1 MSVVVVWRSTRAWLL
16 MVMTLHR
23 LTSGAGYQYLLKHTA
38 TGDCDRTGPA
48 PLTAYYAALGNPPGR
63 WLGTGLVGVDA
74 GKGMAAGAIVVES
87 AMGNLFGA
95 GKDPISGAPLG
106 RAYPSFTPA
115 RDRIAAQVAAL
126 PESMTASD
134 RAAAV
139 DTITRIEL
147 AKPHPTAVAGFDM
160 TFTPPKS
167 VSTMWALADRAT
179 HAAVLDSHRAAVE
192 QALAFFERTALF
204 TRTGTAGCQQRPT
217 RGILAAAFDHW
228 DSRAGDPNLHTHV
241 VVANKV
247 QGPDGHW
254 RSVDSRALHH
264 AVVTISELYDDLVA
278 DELARRLP
286 VSWSWRHRGP
296 RRSPGFELDGVDDG
310 LMAEFS
316 TRTTQ
321 IDEAMTGAVGGFYA
335 AHGRG
340 PNRIEIS
347 RLRQQVTRSTRP
359 DKHVHP
365 LRDLIDTWRRRATD
379 RTGKTPEDLTAAVL
393 RESRTTA
400 MTANQI
406 PQPVIDALADHTTTQ
421 VMERRSTWTRWNVL
435 AESARA
441 TRGLRMASPEDREAL
456 LERVC
461 DAVLARCVSL
471 EPPELFEVPW
481 EYQRPDGTSVFTR
494 PDEARYTHRD
504 VLAAEQRLLD
514 ATDDATAPHA
524 TSPRAAAV
532 DLDAPV
538 RRNDGRTVTLAS
550 DQSDA
555 IRTIAASGRRV
566 DVLVGPAGTGKTT
579 TLAGLKTVWE
589 AAHGR
594 GTVLGLAPSSTAA
607 AELAEALGITC
618 ENTAKWL
625 HESTGPGA
633 AQRATYVAH
642 LTGER
647 DVAHRAG
654 DLRRLRTV
662 DTAIAHLTMDQ
673 QRWTMRPGQLV
684 VVDEASL
691 AGTRT
696 LAALA
701 AQASAADAKLL
712 LVGDHAQL
720 SAVDAGGAFSLLA
733 ERGRPAVLTSLWRFA
748 HRWEAASTRGLRA
761 GNAGVL
767 DTYAEHGRITAGAAE
782 AMCEAAYTA
791 WQSDTENGIPAI
803 LLAADARTVGALNTR
818 AHNDRVTDG
827 LVAPSGI
834 ATGDGAVIGVGDRV
848 VTRVNN
854 RRLRLPGGYVRNGDL
869 WTVTAIGADAS
880 MTVTRLTRTGNDAG
894 GGRVVLPADYVS
906 ANVDLGY
913 ATTTHRAQGITVDH
927 AHVLAAPG
935 MVRENLYVAM
945 TRGRR
950 DNHVYVG
957 VDDVD
962 PACDYLPD
970 THATPDGRDALTAIL
985 ATSGAELSATQ
996 TIAARQNAAASLKR
1010 LEPIRQTILADASAP
1025 RWTAALRRAGLSA
1038 DHVDEIVA
1046 SPACG
1051 PLFTALE
1058 RGAALDQPMDDVL
1071 TELIWSRPLNAPGEP
1086 VRDLAALLHHR
1097 ATEWLNTLVEDPANI
1112 TPRPDVAHLSPGARE
1127 TLRQVDELIAARINA
1142 LTDHAITASPEWVSE
1157 LGPEPA
1163 DDDAR
1168 RAWRRRIAA
1177 AVAREDFTHGPTV
1190 IPSPPRSAVNPP
1202 LAPDLHLERSR
1213 SL

>member
-1 MSVVVVWRSTRAWLL
+1 
-16 MVMTLHR
+16 MTLHR
-23 LTSGAGYQYLLKHTA
+23 LSAGAGYQYLLKHTA
-38 TGDCDRTGPA
+38 AGDCDRAGSA
-48 PLTAYYAALGNPPGR
+48 PLTAYYTASGNPPGR
-63 WLGTGLVGVDA
+63 WLGIGLAGVDA
-74 GKGMAAGAIVVES
+74 GKGMAAGTIVVQA
-87 AMGNLFGA
+87 AMANLFGA
-95 GKDPISGAPLG
+95 GKDPVTCAPLG
-106 RAYPSFTPA
+106 RVYPSFTPA

-126 PESMTASD
+126 PEVMTASD
-134 RAAAV
+134 RAVAI
-139 DTITRIEL
+139 DTITRVEL
-147 AKPHPTAVAGFDM
+147 SKPHPTAVAGFDM

-179 HAAVLDSHRAAVE
+179 QETVLNAHRAAVE

-217 RGILAAAFDHW
+217 RGMLAAAFDHW

-264 AVVTISELYDDLVA
+264 AVVSISEIYDDLMA
-278 DELARRLP
+278 DELGRRLP

-321 IDEAMTGAVGGFYA
+321 IDEAMTATVGEFYA

-365 LRDLIDTWRRRATD
+365 LRDLIDSWRRRAVD
-379 RTGKTPEDLTAAVL
+379 RTGKTPDELTAAVL
-393 RESRTTA
+393 RESRTMP
-400 MTANQI
+400 MTAEQI
-406 PQPVIDALADHTTTQ
+406 PQPVIDQLADHTTAQ
-421 VMERRSTWTRWNVL
+421 VMERRSTWTRWNVM

-441 TRGLRMASPEDREAL
+441 TRGLRMAGPADRQAL
-456 LERVC
+456 LDRVS
-461 DAVLARCVSL
+461 DAVLARCVNL
-471 EPPELFEVPW
+471 EPPELFDVPG
-481 EYQRPDGTSVFTR
+481 EYQRADGTSVFTR
-494 PDEARYTHRD
+494 PGEARYTHRD
-504 VLAAEQRLLD
+504 VLAAERRLLD
-514 ATDDATAPHA
+514 ATDDTAAPQA
-524 TSPRAAAV
+524 VSPRAAAV

-538 RRNDGRTVTLAS
+538 RRDDGRTVALAA
-550 DQSDA
+550 DQAGA
-555 IRTIAASGRRV
+555 IRAIAASGRRI

-579 TLAGLKTVWE
+579 TLAGLKLVWE

-594 GTVLGLAPSSTAA
+594 GTVIGLAPSSTAA
-607 AELAEALGITC
+607 AELADALGIIC

-633 AQRATYVAH
+633 TLRATYVAQ
-642 LTGER
+642 LTNER
-647 DVAHRAG
+647 ELAHRAG

-662 DTAIAHLTMDQ
+662 DTAIAHLTGEQ

-691 AGTRT
+691 AGTMT
-696 LAALA
+696 LDALTGQATAAG
-701 AQASAADAKLL
+701 AKVL

-748 HRWEAASTRGLRA
+748 HRWEARATRALRR

-767 DTYAEHGRITAGAAE
+767 NTYAEHDRITAGAAE

-791 WQSDTENGIPAI
+791 WQADTENGIPSI
-803 LLAADARTVGALNTR
+803 LLAADAHTVNALNTR

-827 LVAPSGI
+827 IVEPGGVT
-834 ATGDGAVIGVGDRV
+834 TGDGAVIGAGDRV
-848 VTRVNN
+848 VTRANN

-869 WTVTAIGADAS
+869 WTVTAIGADTS
-880 MTVTRLTRTGNDAG
+880 MTVARLTRTGNDAG
-894 GGRVVLPADYVS
+894 GRVVLPPDYVE

-927 AHVLAAPG
+927 AHVLAGPG

-945 TRGRR
+945 TRGRL
-950 DNHVYVG
+950 DNHVYVA

-970 THATPDGRDALTAIL
+970 THATPDGRDVLTAIL
-985 ATSGAELSATQ
+985 ATPGAELSATQ

-1025 RWTAALRRAGLSA
+1025 RWAAALRRVGLSA
-1038 DHVDEIVA
+1038 DQVDQITA
-1046 SPACG
+1046 SPVCG

-1071 TELIWSRPLNAPGEP
+1071 AELIWSRPLSAPDEP
-1086 VRDLAALLHHR
+1086 VRDIASLLHHR
-1097 ATEWLNTLVEDPANI
+1097 VTTWLNTLVEEPAAI
-1112 TPRPDVAHLSPGARE
+1112 TTRPDVANLSPGARE
-1127 TLRQVDELIAARINA
+1127 TLRQVDELIAARIDA
-1142 LTDHAITASPEWVSE
+1142 LTDHAITASPEWVTE
-1157 LGPEPA
+1157 LGPEP
-1163 DDDAR
+1163 DDDHAR
-1168 RAWRRRIAA
+1168 QAWRRRIAA
-1177 AVAREDFTHGPTV
+1177 VVAHEDFTNGPTV
-1190 IPSPPRSAVNPP
+1190 VPSPPRSAVVVPP
-1202 LAPDLHLERSR
+1202 TPNLDLERMR

>member
-1 MSVVVVWRSTRAWLL
+1 
-16 MVMTLHR
+16 MTLHR
-23 LTSGAGYQYLLKHTA
+23 LSDGAGYQYLLKHTA
-38 TGDCDRTGPA
+38 SGDCDRSGSA
-48 PLTAYYAALGNPPGR
+48 PLTAYYTASGNPAGR
-63 WLGTGLVGVDA
+63 WLGAGLVGVDA
-74 GKGMAAGAIVVES
+74 GRGLTAGTAVIEAAMA
-87 AMGNLFGA
+87 NLFGV
-95 GKDPISGAPLG
+95 GKDPVSGAPLG
-106 RAYPSFTPA
+106 RTYPSFTPA
-115 RDRIAAQVAAL
+115 RDRIAHQVRAL
-126 PESMTASD
+126 PEVMTASD
-134 RAAAV
+134 RAAAI
-139 DTITRIEL
+139 DAITRIEL

-179 HAAVLDSHRAAVE
+179 QEAVLNAHQAAVD
-192 QALAFFERTALF
+192 QALAFFEDTALF
-204 TRTGTAGCQQRPT
+204 TRTGTGGCQQRPT
-217 RGILAAAFDHW
+217 RGMLAAAFDHW

-247 QGPDGHW
+247 QGLDGRW

-264 AVVTISELYDDLVA
+264 AVVSISEIYDDLMA

-321 IDEAMTGAVGGFYA
+321 IDEAMTRAVGEFYA

-365 LRDLIDTWRRRATD
+365 LRDLVAAWRRRAAD
-379 RTGKTPEDLTAAVL
+379 RTGKTPEELTAAVL
-393 RESRTTA
+393 RDARMTA
-400 MTANQI
+400 MTVEQI
-406 PQPVIDALADHTTTQ
+406 PQTVIDLLADHTTTQ

-435 AESARA
+435 AESART
-441 TRGLRMASPEDREAL
+441 TRGLRMASPADRRAL
-456 LERVC
+456 LDRVC
-461 DAVLARCVSL
+461 AAVLTRCVNL
-471 EPPELFEVPW
+471 EPPELFDVPG

-494 PDEARYTHRD
+494 PSEARYTHRD

-514 ATDDATAPHA
+514 ATEDTEAPQATG
-524 TSPRAAAV
+524 PRAATV

-538 RRNDGRTVTLAS
+538 NRNDGRTVALAA
-550 DQSDA
+550 DQAEA
-555 IRTIAASGRRV
+555 IRAIAASGRRI

-579 TLAGLKTVWE
+579 TLAGLRTVWE
-589 AAHGR
+589 AALGR

-633 AQRATYVAH
+633 ALRSTYLAH
-642 LTGER
+642 LTAER
-647 DVAHRAG
+647 EAARGAA
-654 DLRRLRTV
+654 DLRRLRTI
-662 DTAIAHLTMDQ
+662 DTAIAHLTGEQ

-691 AGTRT
+691 AGTMT
-696 LAALA
+696 LDALTAEAAA
-701 AQASAADAKLL
+701 AGAKVL

-720 SAVDAGGAFSLLA
+720 SAVDAGGAFNLLA

-748 HRWEAASTRGLRA
+748 RRWEAHATRALRT

-767 DTYAEHGRITAGAAE
+767 NTYAEHDRITAGAAE

-791 WQSDTENGIPAI
+791 WQADTERGIPAI
-803 LLAADARTVGALNTR
+803 LLAADAHTVNALNAR
-818 AHNDRVTDG
+818 AHNDRATDG
-827 LVAPSGI
+827 LVAPGGVT
-834 ATGDGAVIGVGDRV
+834 TGDGAVIGVGDRV
-848 VTRVNN
+848 VTRANN
-854 RRLRLPGGYVRNGDL
+854 RRLRLQGGYVRNGDL
-869 WTVTAIGADAS
+869 WTATAIGANAS
-880 MTVTRLTRTGNDAG
+880 VTVARLTRTGKDAG
-894 GGRVVLPADYVS
+894 GAHVVLPPDYVA

-945 TRGRR
+945 TRGRL
-950 DNHVYVG
+950 DNHVYVA
-957 VDDVD
+957 VDDVN

-970 THATPDGRDALTAIL
+970 THATPDGRDVLTAIL

-996 TIAARQNAAASLKR
+996 TIAARQNAAASLRR

-1025 RWTAALRRAGLSA
+1025 RWAAALRRAGLSA
-1038 DHVDEIVA
+1038 DQVDQITA
-1046 SPACG
+1046 SQVCG

-1058 RGAALDQPMDDVL
+1058 RGVAIDQPMDDVL
-1071 TELIWSRPLNAPGEP
+1071 AELIWSRPLSAPDEP
-1086 VRDLAALLHHR
+1086 VRDTAFLLHHR
-1097 ATEWLNTLVEDPANI
+1097 VTTWLNTLVEEPAAI
-1112 TPRPDVAHLSPGARE
+1112 TTRPDVANLSPGARE
-1127 TLRQVDELIAARINA
+1127 TLRQVDELIAARIDA
-1142 LTDHAITASPEWVSE
+1142 LTDHAITASPAWVRD
-1157 LGPEPA
+1157 LGPEP
-1163 DDDAR
+1163 DDDLAR
-1168 RAWRRRIAA
+1168 EAWRRQVAA
-1177 AVAREDFTHGPTV
+1177 AVARADFTNGPTV
-1190 IPSPPRSAVNPP
+1190 LPGPPRSAVVVPTTPNV
-1202 LAPDLHLERSR
+1202 DLEMSR

>member
-1 MSVVVVWRSTRAWLL
+1 
-16 MVMTLHR
+16 MTLHR
-23 LTSGAGYQYLLKHTA
+23 LSAGAGYQYLLRHTA
-38 TGDCDRTGPA
+38 TGDCDRSGSA
-48 PLTAYYAALGNPPGR
+48 PLTAYYTASGNPPGR
-63 WLGTGLVGVDA
+63 WLGAGLAGVDA
-74 GKGMAAGAIVVES
+74 GKGIAAGTIVIEA
-87 AMGNLFGA
+87 AMANLFGT
-95 GKDPISGAPLG
+95 GKDPVSGAPLG
-106 RAYPSFTPA
+106 RIYPSFTPA
-115 RDRIAAQVAAL
+115 RDRIATQVEAL
-126 PESMTASD
+126 PEAMTASD
-134 RAAAV
+134 RAAAIDV
-139 DTITRIEL
+139 ITRIEL
-147 AKPHPTAVAGFDM
+147 AMPHPTAVAGFDM

-179 HAAVLDSHRAAVE
+179 QEAVLGAHRAAVE
-192 QALAFFERTALF
+192 QSLAFFECAALF
-204 TRTGTAGCQQRPT
+204 TRTGTAGCQQRLT
-217 RGILAAAFDHW
+217 RGMLAAAFDHW

-247 QGPDGHW
+247 QGVDGRW

-264 AVVTISELYDDLVA
+264 AVVSISEIYDDLMA

-296 RRSPGFELDGVDDG
+296 RRSPGFELDGVDDA

-321 IDEAMTGAVGGFYA
+321 IDEAMTVAVGEFCA

-365 LRDLIDTWRRRATD
+365 LRDLIDSWRRRAAD
-379 RTGKTPEDLTAAVL
+379 HTGKTPDELTAAIL
-393 RESRTTA
+393 RDSRTTA
-400 MTANQI
+400 MTAEQV
-406 PQPVIDALADHTTTQ
+406 PQPVIELLADHTTTQ

-435 AESARA
+435 AESART
-441 TRGLRMASPEDREAL
+441 TRGLRMASPADRQAL
-456 LERVC
+456 LARVC
-461 DAVLARCVSL
+461 DAVLTRCVSL
-471 EPPELFEVPW
+471 EPPELFEVPG

-494 PDEARYTHRD
+494 PGEARYTHRN

-514 ATDDATAPHA
+514 ATDDTAAPQA
-524 TSPRAAAV
+524 VSPRAAAV

-538 RRNDGRTVTLAS
+538 SRNDGRTVTLAA
-550 DQSDA
+550 DQADA
-555 IRTIAASGRRV
+555 IRAIAASGRRI

-594 GTVLGLAPSSTAA
+594 GTVIGLAPSSTAA
-607 AELAEALGITC
+607 AELAEALGVTC

-633 AQRATYVAH
+633 VLRATYLAH
-642 LTGER
+642 LTAER
-647 DVAHRAG
+647 EVAHRAA

-662 DTAIAHLTMDQ
+662 DTAIAHLTGE
-673 QRWTMRPGQLV
+673 QRRWMMRPGQLV

-691 AGTRT
+691 AGTMT
-696 LAALA
+696 LDALTGQATAAG
-701 AQASAADAKLL
+701 AKVLF
-712 LVGDHAQL
+712 VGDHAQL
-720 SAVDAGGAFSLLA
+720 SAVDAGGAFNLLA

-748 HRWEAASTRGLRA
+748 HRWEARATRALRS
-761 GNAGVL
+761 GNVAVL
-767 DTYAEHGRITAGAAE
+767 DAYAEHDRISAGAAE

-791 WQSDTENGIPAI
+791 WQADTESGIPAI
-803 LLAADARTVGALNTR
+803 LLAADAHTVNAVNAR
-818 AHNDRVTDG
+818 AHNDRATDG
-827 LVAPSGI
+827 LVAPGGVT
-834 ATGDGAVIGVGDRV
+834 TGDGAVIGVGDRV
-848 VTRVNN
+848 VTRSNN

-880 MTVTRLTRTGNDAG
+880 MTVARLTRTGNDARG
-894 GGRVVLPADYVS
+894 ARVVLPPDYVA

-945 TRGRR
+945 TRGRQ
-950 DNHVYVG
+950 DNHVYVA

-970 THATPDGRDALTAIL
+970 THATPGGHEVLAAIL

-1010 LEPIRQTILADASAP
+1010 LEPIRQTILAEASAP
-1025 RWTAALRRAGLSA
+1025 RWAAALRRAGLSA
-1038 DHVDEIVA
+1038 DQVDQITA
-1046 SPACG
+1046 SPVCG

-1058 RGAALDQPMDDVL
+1058 RGAAIDQPMDDVL
-1071 TELIWSRPLNAPGEP
+1071 VELIWSRPLNAPDEAA
-1086 VRDLAALLHHR
+1086 RDIASLLHHR
-1097 ATEWLNTLVEDPANI
+1097 ATTWLNTLVEEPAAI
-1112 TPRPDVAHLSPGARE
+1112 TTRPDVANLPPGARE
-1127 TLRQVDELIAARINA
+1127 TLRQVDELIAERINA
-1142 LTDHAITASPEWVSE
+1142 LTDSAITASPAWVTQ
-1157 LGPEPA
+1157 LGPEP
-1163 DDDAR
+1163 DGVDAR
-1168 RAWRRRIAA
+1168 QAWRRRIAA
-1177 AVAREDFTHGPTV
+1177 VVAHEDFANGTTV
-1190 IPSPPRSAVNPP
+1190 IPSAPRSVVVLPST
-1202 LAPDLHLERSR
+1202 PDVDLETSQ

>member
-1 MSVVVVWRSTRAWLL
+1 

-23 LTSGAGYQYLLKHTA
+23 LSAGAGYQYLLKHTA
-38 TGDCDRTGPA
+38 TGDCDRSRTA
-48 PLTAYYAALGNPPGR
+48 SLTAYYAALGTPPGK
-63 WLGTGLVGVDA
+63 WLGAGLVGVDA
-74 GKGMAAGAIVVES
+74 GRGMAAGTTVIEA
-87 AMGNLFGA
+87 AMASLFGA
-95 GKDPISGAPLG
+95 GKDPVSGVPLG
-106 RAYPSFTPA
+106 RVYPSFTPA

-126 PESMTASD
+126 PEAMTASD
-134 RAAAV
+134 RAAAI
-139 DTITRIEL
+139 DAITRIEL
-147 AKPHPTAVAGFDM
+147 AKPRPTAVAGFDM

-167 VSTMWALADRAT
+167 VSTVWALADRAT
-179 HAAVLDSHRAAVE
+179 QQVVLHAHRAAVE
-192 QALAFFERTALF
+192 QALVFFERTALF

-217 RGILAAAFDHW
+217 RGMLAAAFDHW
-228 DSRAGDPNLHTHV
+228 DSRAGDPNVHTHV

-264 AVVTISELYDDLVA
+264 AVVSISEVYDDLMA

-321 IDEAMTGAVGGFYA
+321 IDEAMTARVGEFYA

-365 LRDLIDTWRRRATD
+365 LRDLIDSWRRRAAD
-379 RTGKTPEDLTAAVL
+379 RTGKTPEELTAAVL
-393 RESRTTA
+393 RHSRTTP
-400 MTANQI
+400 MTAEQI
-406 PQPVIDALADHTTTQ
+406 PQPVIDLLADHTTTKT
-421 VMERRSTWTRWNVL
+421 MERRSTWTRWNVL
-435 AESARA
+435 AESART
-441 TRGLRMASPEDREAL
+441 TRGLRMTSPADRQAL
-456 LERVC
+456 LDRVC
-461 DAVLARCVSL
+461 HAVLNRCVNL
-471 EPPELFEVPW
+471 EPPGLFEVPG
-481 EYQRPDGTSVFTR
+481 EYQRPDGTSLFTR
-494 PDEARYTHRD
+494 PGEARYTHRN

-514 ATDDATAPHA
+514 ATDDTDAPQ
-524 TSPRAAAV
+524 TISPRAAAV

-538 RRNDGRTVTLAS
+538 SRHDGRTVTLAA
-550 DQSDA
+550 DQAGA
-555 IRTIAASGRRV
+555 IRAIAASGRRI

-594 GTVLGLAPSSTAA
+594 GTVIGLAPSSTAA
-607 AELAEALGITC
+607 AELAAALGITC

-633 AQRATYVAH
+633 TLRATYLAH
-642 LTGER
+642 LTIER
-647 DVAHRAG
+647 GVAHGEA
-654 DLRRLRTV
+654 DLRRLRTT
-662 DTAIAHLTMDQ
+662 DTAIAHLTSEQ
-673 QRWTMRPGQLV
+673 QRWSMRPGQLV

-691 AGTRT
+691 AGTMT
-696 LAALA
+696 LDALT
-701 AQASAADAKLL
+701 AQAAAAGAKVL

-720 SAVDAGGAFSLLA
+720 SAVDAGGAFNLLA
-733 ERGRPAVLTSLWRFA
+733 ERGRPAVLTSFWRFA
-748 HRWEAASTRGLRA
+748 HRWEAQATGVLRT
-761 GNAGVL
+761 GNAAVL
-767 DTYAEHGRITAGAAE
+767 NTYAEHDRITAGAAE

-791 WQSDTENGIPAI
+791 WQADTERGIPAI
-803 LLAADARTVGALNTR
+803 LLAADAHTVGALNTR

-827 LVAPSGI
+827 IVAPGGVT
-834 ATGDGAVIGVGDRV
+834 TGDGAVVGVGDRV
-848 VTRVNN
+848 VTRANN

-869 WTVTAIGADAS
+869 WAVTAIGADAS
-880 MTVTRLTRTGNDAG
+880 MTVARLTRTGNDAG
-894 GGRVVLPADYVS
+894 GARVVLPPDYVA

-913 ATTTHRAQGITVDH
+913 ATTTHRAQGITVDN
-927 AHVLAAPG
+927 AHVLACPG

-945 TRGRR
+945 TRGRL
-950 DNHVYVG
+950 DNHVYVA

-970 THATPDGRDALTAIL
+970 THATPDGRDVLTAIL
-985 ATSGAELSATQ
+985 ATPGAELSATQ

-1025 RWTAALRRAGLSA
+1025 RWAAALRRAGLSA
-1038 DHVDEIVA
+1038 DQVDQITA

-1058 RGAALDQPMDDVL
+1058 RGAAIDQPMDDVL
-1071 TELIWSRPLNAPGEP
+1071 AELIWSRTLSEP
-1086 VRDLAALLHHR
+1086 YEPARDLASLLYHR
-1097 ATEWLNTLVEDPANI
+1097 VTVWLNTLVEEPAAI
-1112 TPRPDVAHLSPGARE
+1112 TTHPDLASLSPGARE
-1127 TLRQVDELIAARINA
+1127 TLRQVDELIAARIDA
-1142 LTDHAITASPEWVSE
+1142 LTDHAITASPAWVTE
-1157 LGPEPA
+1157 LGPEP
-1163 DDDAR
+1163 DDDHAR
-1168 RAWRRRIAA
+1168 QAWRHRIAA
-1177 AVAREDFTHGPTV
+1177 VVAHEDFANGPTV
-1190 IPSPPRSAVNPP
+1190 LPSPPRSAVVVPP
-1202 LAPDLHLERSR
+1202 TPNLDLEGIR

>member
-1 MSVVVVWRSTRAWLL
+1 
-16 MVMTLHR
+16 MTLHR
-23 LTSGAGYQYLLKHTA
+23 LSAGAGYQYLLKHTA
-38 TGDCDRTGPA
+38 TGDCDRSGSVPM
-48 PLTAYYAALGNPPGR
+48 TAYYTASGNPPGR
-63 WLGTGLVGVDA
+63 WLGAGLEGVDA
-74 GKGMAAGAIVVES
+74 GSGMAAGTIVVEV
-87 AMGNLFGA
+87 AMASLFGA
-95 GKDPISGAPLG
+95 GNDPVSGAPLG
-106 RAYPSFTPA
+106 RIYPSFTPA
-115 RDRIAAQVAAL
+115 RERIAAQVAAL

-134 RAAAV
+134 RAAAI
-139 DTITRIEL
+139 DAITRIEL
-147 AKPHPTAVAGFDM
+147 AKPRPTAVAGFDM

-179 HAAVLDSHRAAVE
+179 QETVLNAHRAAVE

-217 RGILAAAFDHW
+217 RGMLAAAFDHW

-264 AVVTISELYDDLVA
+264 AVVSISEIYDDLMA
-278 DELARRLP
+278 DELGRRLP

-321 IDEAMTGAVGGFYA
+321 IDEAMTATVGEFYA

-365 LRDLIDTWRRRATD
+365 LRDLVASWRRRAAD
-379 RTGKTPEDLTAAVL
+379 HTGKTPDELTAAIL
-393 RESRTTA
+393 RDSRTTA
-400 MTANQI
+400 MTAEQI
-406 PQPVIDALADHTTTQ
+406 PQPVIDQLADHTTTQ

-435 AESARA
+435 AESART
-441 TRGLRMASPEDREAL
+441 TRGLRMASPADRQAL
-456 LERVC
+456 LDRVC
-461 DAVLARCVSL
+461 HAVLTRCVNL
-471 EPPELFEVPW
+471 EPPELFDVPG
-481 EYQRPDGTSVFTR
+481 EYQRPDGASVFTR
-494 PDEARYTHRD
+494 PGEARYTHRN

-514 ATDDATAPHA
+514 ATDDTAAPRA

-532 DLDAPV
+532 DLDTPV
-538 RRNDGRTVTLAS
+538 SRHDGRTVTLAA
-550 DQSDA
+550 DQAGA
-555 IRTIAASGRRV
+555 IRAIAASGRRI

-633 AQRATYVAH
+633 ALRTTYLAH
-642 LTGER
+642 LTIER
-647 DVAHRAG
+647 GTAHGAA
-654 DLRRLRTV
+654 DLRRLRTI
-662 DTAIAHLTMDQ
+662 DTAIAHLTGEQ
-673 QRWTMRPGQLV
+673 QKWTMRPGQLV

-691 AGTRT
+691 AGTMT
-696 LAALA
+696 LDALT
-701 AQASAADAKLL
+701 AQATAAGAKVL

-720 SAVDAGGAFSLLA
+720 SAVDAGGAFNLLA

-748 HRWEAASTRGLRA
+748 HRWEAQATRALRS

-767 DTYAEHGRITAGAAE
+767 NTYAEHDRITAGAAE
-782 AMCEAAYTA
+782 AMCESAYTA
-791 WQSDTENGIPAI
+791 WQADTENGIPAI
-803 LLAADARTVGALNTR
+803 LLAADAHTVNALNAR

-827 LVAPSGI
+827 LVEPGGVT
-834 ATGDGAVIGVGDRV
+834 TGDGAVIGVGDRV
-848 VTRVNN
+848 VTRANN

-869 WTVTAIGADAS
+869 WTVTALSADAS
-880 MTVTRLTRTGNDAG
+880 MTVARLTRTGNDARG
-894 GGRVVLPADYVS
+894 ARVVLPPDYVVAS
-906 ANVDLGY
+906 VDLGY

-945 TRGRR
+945 TRGRL
-950 DNHVYVG
+950 DNHVYVA
-957 VDDVD
+957 VDDID

-970 THATPDGRDALTAIL
+970 THATPDGRDVLTAIL
-985 ATSGAELSATQ
+985 ATPGAELSATQ
-996 TIAARQNAAASLKR
+996 TIAARQHAAASLKR

-1025 RWTAALRRAGLSA
+1025 RWAAALRQAGLSA
-1038 DHVDEIVA
+1038 DQVEQITA
-1046 SPACG
+1046 SPTCG

-1058 RGAALDQPMDDVL
+1058 RGAAIDQPMDDVL
-1071 TELIWSRPLNAPGEP
+1071 AELIWSRPLSAPDEP
-1086 VRDLAALLHHR
+1086 ARDIASLLYHR
-1097 ATEWLNTLVEDPANI
+1097 VTRWLNTQVEEPAAI
-1112 TPRPDVAHLSPGARE
+1112 TTRLDVANLSPGPRE
-1127 TLRQVDELIAARINA
+1127 TLRQVDELIAARIDA
-1142 LTDHAITASPEWVSE
+1142 LTDHAITASPEWVRD
-1157 LGPEPA
+1157 LGPEPE
-1163 DDDAR
+1163 DDHAR
-1168 RAWRRRIAA
+1168 QAWRRRVAA
-1177 AVAREDFTHGPTV
+1177 AVAHEDFTNGPTV
-1190 IPSPPRSAVNPP
+1190 LPTPPRSAVVLPP
-1202 LAPDLHLERSR
+1202 PAPNSDLERSR